1 MVFPRF
7 QSLFYSALQFLPT
20 LSKTDFP
27 DGIYWWNLLYGLK
40 PPRNGVQT
48 ALSFHQ
54 SWVEMEIQPQ
64 QGRGN
69 MFILCNLGGTRKED
83 FDDFPPLLE
92 ESDTESVGGGQ
103 EREMW
108 NACPTATYI
117 CMPFPALLPVSSQLS
132 IY

>member
-1 MVFPRF
+1 MEFTVWPKAS
-7 QSLFYSALQFLPT
+7 QEWCSDSPI
-20 LSKTDFP
+20 LSSEL
-27 DGIYWWNLLYGLK
+27 G
-40 PPRNGVQT
+40 RNGDPAPAREREYVY
-48 ALSFHQ
+48 
-54 SWVEMEIQPQ
+54 P
-64 QGRGN
+64 
-69 MFILCNLGGTRKED
+69 CNLGGTRKED

-103 EREMW
+103 EREVW